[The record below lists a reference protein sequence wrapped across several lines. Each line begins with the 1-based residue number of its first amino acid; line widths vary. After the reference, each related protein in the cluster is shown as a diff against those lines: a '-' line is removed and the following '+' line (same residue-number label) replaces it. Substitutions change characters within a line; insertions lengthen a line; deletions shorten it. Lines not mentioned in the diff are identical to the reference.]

1 MTDASHPESAASLA
15 RARRYFAESLEDLE
29 EAGAEKLSWTMSKD
43 SSLRLDKYVQ
53 GRLKGVSRSQVQ
65 KLIDL
70 GAVTVN
76 GVAGK
81 PAQKLKDN
89 DVIEVV
95 VPPKPSEDLIAEN
108 IPLDILYEDDA
119 FIAIN
124 KDAGIIVHPAR
135 SRLTGTMINALAYHF
150 EHHPG
155 NTVDRTIN
163 QPHQA
168 EAQRSAASGQ
178 TPAPL
183 PTKSNNKRNRA
194 KEKNRDAN
202 KPSLS
207 TVGKDAARPGVIH
220 RLDMN
225 TTGVILFGKQ
235 NEAHWLL
242 AKQFE
247 ERTNTKAY
255 LAVVHG
261 NPEPVGVID
270 QPLGKHPTIRE
281 GNAVRHDSTGRHALT
296 LYRVREQYAGYALVE
311 CEIKTGRTHQIR
323 VHLQYIGHPIVGDI
337 MYGGEIVGAKELDD
351 PPFPAGARVNLSYAR
366 SKPEGQKLEAR
377 AIQRF
382 EQGDQHPDGPAL
394 IAHPALHAAYLKVKH
409 PLDQHEMIFT
419 APLHEPMRTLVQEL
433 RKRPNTEGAKAT
445 DANCYIDLAYAMQ

>member
-1 MTDASHPESAASLA
+1 MSDPSHPESAESLA
-15 RARRYFAESLEDLE
+15 RAKRYFAETLEDLE
-29 EAGAEKLSWTMSKD
+29 QAGAERMTWTMTKD
-43 SSLRLDKYVQ
+43 STMRLDKYVQ
-53 GRLKGVSRSQVQ
+53 GRLKGISRSQVR

-76 GVAGK
+76 SAAGK
-81 PAQKLKDN
+81 PSQKLRGD
-89 DVIEVV
+89 DVVEVV
-95 VPPKPSEDLIAEN
+95 VPPKPTEGLIAED
-108 IPLDILYEDDA
+108 IPLDILYEDEV

-124 KDAGIIVHPAR
+124 KAAGIIVHPAR

-155 NTVDRTIN
+155 NTVDRTVN
-163 QPHQA
+163 SQEASVNADA
-168 EAQRSAASGQ
+168 EHSEASG
-178 TPAPL
+178 A
-183 PTKSNNKRNRA
+183 R
-194 KEKNRDAN
+194 
-202 KPSLS
+202 PSLS
-207 TVGKDAARPGVIH
+207 SVGQDAARPGVVH

-225 TTGVILFGKQ
+225 TTGVILFAKQ

-261 NPEPVGVID
+261 NPAPVTVVD

-281 GNAVRHDSTGRHALT
+281 GNAVRHDSTGKHALT
-296 LYRVREQYAGYALVE
+296 FVRVREQYEGYALVE

-337 MYGGEIVGAKELDD
+337 MYGGEIVGPKELDE
-351 PPFPAGARVNLSYAR
+351 PPFPAGARVNISYAR
-366 SKPEGQKLEAR
+366 KKEDGKKLEAV
-377 AIQRF
+377 AIQRT
-382 EQGDQHPDGPAL
+382 EQGDAHADGPVIMA
-394 IAHPALHAAYLKVKH
+394 IPALHAAYLRIHH
-409 PLDQHEMIFT
+409 PLDKHDMIFT

-433 RKRPNTEGAKAT
+433 RNRPNITGDKST
-445 DANCYIDLAYAMQ
+445 DTGCYIDLKYTMAD

>member
-1 MTDASHPESAASLA
+1 MPDPSHPESAESLA
-15 RARRYFAESLEDLE
+15 RARRYFAESLEELE
-29 EAGAEKLSWTMSKD
+29 EAGAERLTWRMSKD

-53 GRLKGVSRSQVQ
+53 GRLKGTSRSQVQ

-76 GVAGK
+76 GE
-81 PAQKLKDN
+81 PAKASFKLREA
-89 DVIEVV
+89 DVVEVV
-95 VPPKPSEDLIAEN
+95 VPPKPAEDLEPQD

-135 SRLTGTMINALAYHF
+135 SHLHGTMLNALAYHF
-150 EHHPG
+150 KHHPG
-155 NTVDRTIN
+155 NTVDRTLKAPSTPTEAGPERSEGPD
-163 QPHQA
+163 QPN
-168 EAQRSAASGQ
+168 RKPNRKPDSK
-178 TPAPL
+178 PA
-183 PTKSNNKRNRA
+183 
-194 KEKNRDAN
+194 
-202 KPSLS
+202 LS
-207 TVGKDAARPGVIH
+207 SIGKQQARPGVIH

-235 NEAHWLL
+235 DDAHWLL

-247 ERTNTKAY
+247 DRTNTKAY

-261 NPEPVGVID
+261 NPEPAAGVID

-281 GNAVRHDSTGRHALT
+281 GNAVRHDSTGKHALT

-323 VHLQYIGHPIVGDI
+323 VHLQYIGHPIVGDLL
-337 MYGGEIVGAKELDD
+337 YGGELVGPAELDN
-351 PPFPAGARVNLSYAR
+351 PPHPAGARVNLSYAR
-366 SKPEGQKLEAR
+366 QKEEGKKLEAIAAER
-377 AIQRF
+377 L
-382 EQGDQHPDGPAL
+382 EQGDAHPAGRL
-394 IAHPALHAAYLKVKH
+394 IMAYPALHAAYLRIHH
-409 PLDQHEMIFT
+409 PLDKHDMVFT

-433 RKRPNTEGAKAT
+433 RKRPDPKGRGVVNKG
-445 DANCYIDLAYAMQ
+445 CYIDLDAAMAEA

>member
-1 MTDASHPESAASLA
+1 MTDTPHPESAESLTQA
-15 RARRYFAESLEDLE
+15 KRYFAESLEELE
-29 EAGAEKLSWTMSKD
+29 ESGAERMSWTMSKD
-43 SSLRLDKYVQ
+43 STMRLDKYVQ
-53 GRLKGVSRSQVQ
+53 GRLKGISRSQVR

-76 GVAGK
+76 RKVGK
-81 PAQKLKDN
+81 PSQKLKDD
-89 DVIEVV
+89 DVVEVV
-95 VPPKPSEDLIAEN
+95 VPPKPSEDLTPED
-108 IPLDILYEDDA
+108 IPLDILYEDDV

-155 NTVDRTIN
+155 NTVDRTVN
-163 QPHQA
+163 TTQA
-168 EAQRSAASGQ
+168 GAERSAAPGHK
-178 TPAPL
+178 PPL
-183 PTKSNNKRNRA
+183 PTKSDNKRNRA
-194 KEKNRDAN
+194 KDKH

-207 TVGKDAARPGVIH
+207 SVGKDSARPGVVH

-225 TTGVILFGKQ
+225 TTGVILFAKQ

-261 NPEPVGVID
+261 NPEPVGIIE

-281 GNAVRHDSTGRHALT
+281 GNAVRHDTTGKYALT
-296 LYRVREQYAGYALVE
+296 LYRVREQYEGYALVE

-337 MYGGEIVGAKELDD
+337 MYGGEIVGPKELDD

-366 SKPEGQKLEAR
+366 KKEEGKKLEALALER
-377 AIQRF
+377 MA
-382 EQGDQHPDGPAL
+382 QGEAHPDGPVISA
-394 IAHPALHAAYLKVKH
+394 IPALHAAYLRIHH
-409 PLDQHEMIFT
+409 PIDQHDMIFT
-419 APLHEPMRTLVQEL
+419 APLHEPMRTLLNEL
-433 RKRPNTEGAKAT
+433 RERPNIKGAKST
-445 DANCYIDLAYAMQ
+445 DANCYIDLKYAMDDG

>member
-1 MTDASHPESAASLA
+1 MTDTPHPESAESLT
-15 RARRYFAESLEDLE
+15 RAKRYFAESLEDLE
-29 EAGAEKLSWTMSKD
+29 EAGAERMSWTMTRD
-43 SSLRLDKYVQ
+43 NSLRLDKYVQ
-53 GRLKGVSRSQVQ
+53 GRLKGISRSQVR

-76 GVAGK
+76 NKAGK
-81 PAQKLKDN
+81 PSQKLKGD
-89 DVIEVV
+89 DVVEVV
-95 VPPKPSEDLIAEN
+95 VPPKPSEDLTPED
-108 IPLDILYEDDA
+108 IPLDILYEDDV
-119 FIAIN
+119 FITIN

-155 NTVDRTIN
+155 NTVDRTT
-163 QPHQA
+163 PSP
-168 EAQRSAASGQ
+168 EAASAAKGG
-178 TPAPL
+178 AL
-183 PTKSNNKRNRA
+183 PTKSDNKRNRA
-194 KEKNRDAN
+194 KDKS

-207 TVGKDAARPGVIH
+207 SVGESAARPGVVH

-225 TTGVILFGKQ
+225 TTGVILFAKQ

-261 NPEPVGVID
+261 NPDPVGIIE

-281 GNAVRHDSTGRHALT
+281 GNAVRHDTTGKYALT
-296 LYRVREQYAGYALVE
+296 LYRVREQYEGYALVE

-337 MYGGEIVGAKELDD
+337 MYGGEIVGPKELDA

-366 SKPEGQKLEAR
+366 KKEEGKKLEALAVER
-377 AIQRF
+377 M
-382 EQGDQHPDGPAL
+382 EQGDAHPDGPVISA
-394 IAHPALHAAYLKVKH
+394 IPALHAAYLKIKH
-409 PLDQHEMIFT
+409 PIDQHEMIFT

-433 RKRPNTEGAKAT
+433 RKRPNTKGAKAT
-445 DANCYIDLAYAMQ
+445 DANCYINLGFALS

>member
-1 MTDASHPESAASLA
+1 MTDSSHPESAESLT
-15 RARRYFAESLEDLE
+15 RAKRYFAESLEDLE
-29 EAGAEKLSWTMSKD
+29 EAGAEHMVWTMSKD
-43 SSLRLDKYVQ
+43 STMRLDKYVQ
-53 GRLKGVSRSQVQ
+53 GRLKGISRSQVR

-76 GVAGK
+76 STAGK
-81 PAQKLKDN
+81 PSQKLKGD
-89 DVIEVV
+89 DIVEVV
-95 VPPKPSEDLIAEN
+95 VPPKPSQDLIPED
-108 IPLDILYEDDA
+108 IPLDILYEDDV

-155 NTVDRTIN
+155 NTVDRTVKA
-163 QPHQA
+163 H
-168 EAQRSAASGQ
+168 EANDSEAKPRSGEASE
-178 TPAPL
+178 TKPA
-183 PTKSNNKRNRA
+183 
-194 KEKNRDAN
+194 
-202 KPSLS
+202 LS
-207 TVGKDAARPGVIH
+207 SVGKDAARPGVVH

-225 TTGVILFGKQ
+225 TTGVILFAKQ

-261 NPEPVGVID
+261 NPDPVGVID

-281 GNAVRHDSTGRHALT
+281 GNAVRHDTTGKHALT
-296 LYRVREQYAGYALVE
+296 LYRVREQYEGYALVE

-337 MYGGEIVGAKELDD
+337 MYGGEIVGPKELDE
-351 PPFPAGARVNLSYAR
+351 PPFPAGARLNLSYAR
-366 SKPEGQKLEAR
+366 AKEDGKKLEALAMLR
-377 AIQRF
+377 D
-382 EQGDQHPDGPAL
+382 EQGQAHPDGPII
-394 IAHPALHAAYLKVKH
+394 IACPALHAAYLKIRH
-409 PLDQHEMIFT
+409 PMDQHEMIFT

-433 RKRPNTEGAKAT
+433 RKRPNTKSHKAT
-445 DANCYIDLAYAMQ
+445 DANCYIDLRYAMAD